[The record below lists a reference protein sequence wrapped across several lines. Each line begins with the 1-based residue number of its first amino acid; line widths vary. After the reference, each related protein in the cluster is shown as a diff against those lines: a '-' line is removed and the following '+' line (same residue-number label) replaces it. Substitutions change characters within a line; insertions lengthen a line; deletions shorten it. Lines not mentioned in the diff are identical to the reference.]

1 MRPLE
6 KLHRIPL
13 KIKICQIL
21 KKCGYPKCE
30 NFLEKLSV
38 FNYKIVN
45 KQKSIP
51 YIKQKIK
58 ESKHFYNGKPNNEK
72 KYYMDINPFTINYE
86 IIQEEF
92 LKNLTKEEFRKIQQD
107 KEFYLKERDL
117 IDKLTIFEHDSLF
130 QILSKEDKGI
140 KTGKINLKQKLKQLK
155 INSQINDDDD
165 NDNEKENEKKA
176 ERLIRKG
183 IQTERIRKYKEYI
196 KYLSREK
203 KLQKIHSDLLNE
215 YQNIEKI
222 EGKSRNKYHE
232 LLQKNSFLITQQKSK
247 NDNILNKSKNKIIYR
262 TMDDKSPKRRKK
274 TIIKYNK
281 YTIDNKRKTKYKN
294 NKNEDYVSD
303 ISSKIRISYL
313 SKKDDNDNIENQN
326 KKIVHF
332 PSLSL
337 NIEQKNKI

>member
-45 KQKSIP
+45 KKKSIP

-58 ESKHFYNGKPNNEK
+58 ESNHFYNGKPNNER

-117 IDKLTIFEHDSLF
+117 INKLTIFEHDSLY
-130 QILSKEDKGI
+130 QILSKEEKGI
-140 KTGKINLKQKLKQLK
+140 KTGKINLKQKLNKIK
-155 INSQINDDDD
+155 INEQINDDN
-165 NDNEKENEKKA
+165 NDEKENEKNE
-176 ERLIRKG
+176 ERLIKK
-183 IQTERIRKYKEYI
+183 RI
-196 KYLSREK
+196 K
-203 KLQKIHSDLLNE
+203 K
-215 YQNIEKI
+215 
-222 EGKSRNKYHE
+222 
-232 LLQKNSFLITQQKSK
+232 
-247 NDNILNKSKNKIIYR
+247 
-262 TMDDKSPKRRKK
+262 KK
-274 TIIKYNK
+274 
-281 YTIDNKRKTKYKN
+281 
-294 NKNEDYVSD
+294 
-303 ISSKIRISYL
+303 
-313 SKKDDNDNIENQN
+313 KK
-326 KKIVHF
+326 K
-332 PSLSL
+332 
-337 NIEQKNKI
+337 

>member
-45 KQKSIP
+45 KKKSIP

-58 ESKHFYNGKPNNEK
+58 ESNHFYNGKPNNER

-117 IDKLTIFEHDSLF
+117 INKLTIFEHDSLF
-130 QILSKEDKGI
+130 QILSKEEKGI
-140 KTGKINLKQKLKQLK
+140 KTGKINLKQKLNQLK
-155 INSQINDDDD
+155 INAQINDDDD
-165 NDNEKENEKKA
+165 NEKENEKNA

-183 IQTERIRKYKEYI
+183 IQTERIKKYKEYI
-196 KYLSREK
+196 KHLSREK

-247 NDNILNKSKNKIIYR
+247 NDNILNKSKNKNIYR

-274 TIIKYNK
+274 TIIKNNK

-294 NKNEDYVSD
+294 NKYEDYVSD

-313 SKKDDNDNIENQN
+313 SKKDDNENIENEN

-337 NIEQKNKI
+337 NLEQKNKI